1 VNEGRRELADAR
13 LAAEL
18 EPTAHVHESA
28 EEYRV
33 DVEAPGLDAGDF
45 LVQVEGRLLHVS
57 GRDLRTP
64 GADATFEF
72 VFRLPDRVEG
82 EGLRAAFA
90 NGRLV
95 IRAPVARNGFR
106 TIEIVSSG
114 EAG

>member
-1 VNEGRRELADAR
+1 MNDSRRDLADAR

-18 EPTAHVHESA
+18 EPTAHVHEGA

-33 DVEAPGLDAGDF
+33 DVEAPGLEAGDF

-57 GRDLRTP
+57 GRALRTP

-72 VFRLPDRVEG
+72 VFRLPDRVDG
-82 EGLRAAFA
+82 AGLRAAFEE
-90 NGRLV
+90 GRLV

-106 TIEIVSSG
+106 TIEISTSREDG
-114 EAG
+114 